1 MAPMWMK
8 VIVRQ
13 VSLYFLSKLKSIVI
27 WVSSESANAADCK
40 SVSFGSR
47 WVGTT
52 LAHQMIVSSANF
64 ISDYR

>member
-13 VSLYFLSKLKSIVI
+13 VSLYFLPKLKSIAI

-40 SVSFGSR
+40 SVSFGSS
-47 WVGTT
+47 WIDTN

>member
-1 MAPMWMK
+1 MALMWIK

-40 SVSFGSR
+40 SVSFGSS
-47 WVGTT
+47 WIDTN
-52 LAHQMIVSSANF
+52 LAHQDAAGVRFSTGE
-64 ISDYR
+64 